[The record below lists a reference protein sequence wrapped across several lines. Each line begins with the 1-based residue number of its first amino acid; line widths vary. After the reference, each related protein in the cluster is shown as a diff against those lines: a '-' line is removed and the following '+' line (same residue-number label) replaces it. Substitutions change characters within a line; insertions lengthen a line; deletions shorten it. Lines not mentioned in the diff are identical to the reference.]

1 MTGDLRDLEER
12 LALTLAEVLHVD
24 VPSRETDLIRTGR
37 LDSVGL
43 VDLLLRLERQYGVR
57 VDMETLEIDEF
68 RSLGRI
74 TAFVAARTAPTAPT
88 APTET
93 ASTGAPT
100 R

>member
-1 MTGDLRDLEER
+1 MTGDLHDLEER

-57 VDMETLEIDEF
+57 VEMETLEIDQF
-68 RSLGRI
+68 RSLGSI
-74 TAFVAARTAPTAPT
+74 TAFVARTAPPVGAF
-88 APTET
+88 
-93 ASTGAPT
+93 TGAPA

>member
-1 MTGDLRDLEER
+1 MTGDLHDLEER

-24 VPSRETDLIRTGR
+24 VPSREADLIRTGR

-57 VDMETLEIDEF
+57 VEMESLEIDQF
-68 RSLGRI
+68 RSLGSI
-74 TAFVAARTAPTAPT
+74 TAFVAARM
-88 APTET
+88 APTEA

>member
-43 VDLLLRLERQYGVR
+43 VDLLLRLERHYGVR
-57 VDMETLEIDEF
+57 VEMETLEIDEF
-68 RSLGRI
+68 RSLGSI
-74 TAFVAARTAPTAPT
+74 TAFVAARIPRTDPVSTPAPTH
-88 APTET
+88 
-93 ASTGAPT
+93 
-100 R
+100 

>member
-12 LALTLAEVLHVD
+12 LAQTLAEVLHVD

-57 VDMETLEIDEF
+57 VEMETLEIDQF
-68 RSLGRI
+68 RSLGSI
-74 TAFVAARTAPTAPT
+74 TAFIAARMASAE
-88 APTET
+88 A
-93 ASTGAPT
+93 ASTGAST
-100 R
+100 H

>member
-1 MTGDLRDLEER
+1 MTGDLHDLEER

-57 VDMETLEIDEF
+57 VEMETLEIDQF
-68 RSLGRI
+68 RSLGSI
-74 TAFVAARTAPTAPT
+74 TAFVAARTAPPVA
-88 APTET
+88 AF
-93 ASTGAPT
+93 TGAPA

>member
-1 MTGDLRDLEER
+1 MTGDLHDLEER

-57 VDMETLEIDEF
+57 VEMETLEIDQF
-68 RSLGRI
+68 RSLGSI
-74 TAFVAARTAPTAPT
+74 TAFVAARTAPPVGAF
-88 APTET
+88 
-93 ASTGAPT
+93 TGAPA